1 MTICRAAIS
10 VTMLYG
16 SAIVIPSMA
25 ILLLLPTSHHG
36 HLWSSSQLWWCAG
49 TRKFRVLA
57 QAETCKFGGEAL
69 TARKVGNLPFLR
81 CSFATLS
88 WLWSFRPWVN
98 RRLLVEL
105 AAVVVVK
112 DTDNTV
118 SRYLGKC
125 LRLSKLQKNKVSS
138 HKPYDRGSSL

>member
-1 MTICRAAIS
+1 MGFRVEGLRVEVVRLMMTICRAAIS

-16 SAIVIPSMA
+16 SALVIPSMA

-49 TRKFRVLA
+49 TSKFRVLA

-81 CSFATLS
+81 CSLQLFHGCG
-88 WLWSFRPWVN
+88 
-98 RRLLVEL
+98 
-105 AAVVVVK
+105 
-112 DTDNTV
+112 V
-118 SRYLGKC
+118 SG
-125 LRLSKLQKNKVSS
+125 
-138 HKPYDRGSSL
+138 PG